1 MPELIQ
7 RKNFDSPDE
16 RDTPWD
22 KVHGDWV
29 ELLGEEIGRMTVEPG
44 CTSAVPAGAIAIP
57 FVVKTRR
64 GEPTTFPLARK
75 ATLRAP
81 LRSRWAH

>member
-29 ELLGEEIGRMTVEPG
+29 ELLGEEIGRTTVETRVDVARARG
-44 CTSAVPAGAIAIP
+44 TGRRHRAV
-57 FVVKTRR
+57 
-64 GEPTTFPLARK
+64 
-75 ATLRAP
+75 
-81 LRSRWAH
+81 